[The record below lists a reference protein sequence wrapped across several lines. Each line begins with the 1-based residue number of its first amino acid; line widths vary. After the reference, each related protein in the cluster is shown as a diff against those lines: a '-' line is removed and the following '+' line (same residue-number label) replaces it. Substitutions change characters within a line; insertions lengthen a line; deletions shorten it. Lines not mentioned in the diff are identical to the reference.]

1 MTRPKQRRLEFL
13 GDFLAGHL
21 RELGWGRRIAEEEVL
36 VRWEEAVGPSIARH
50 ARPSHF
56 NGQRLTVVTES
67 PVWTQQLALMAPDL
81 LRCIARHFGPGVVA
95 ALYFVTGR
103 IDPPQEPAAASASAP
118 AVPVAIPASL
128 DTDLAAIPDLEVR
141 ESVRGLILAALAEE
155 ARGSAGS

>member
-1 MTRPKQRRLEFL
+1 MASTRGSRPERIGELLRERFHALGWEQRLREE
-13 GDFLAGHL
+13 DVLAG
-21 RELGWGRRIAEEEVL
+21 WAA
-36 VRWEEAVGPSIARH
+36 AVGPRIAAH
-50 ARPSHF
+50 ARPSHID
-56 NGQRLTVVTES
+56 NHRLTVVTES

-155 ARGSAGS
+155 ARGGAGS

>member
-1 MTRPKQRRLEFL
+1 MASTRGSRPERIGELLRERFHALGWEQRLREE
-13 GDFLAGHL
+13 DVLAG
-21 RELGWGRRIAEEEVL
+21 WAA
-36 VRWEEAVGPSIARH
+36 AVGPRIAAH
-50 ARPSHF
+50 ARPSHID
-56 NGQRLTVVTES
+56 NHRLTVVTES

-103 IDPPQEPAAASASAP
+103 IDPPPEPAAASASAP

-155 ARGSAGS
+155 ARGGAGS

>member
-67 PVWTQQLALMAPDL
+67 PVWTQQLSLLRPDL
-81 LRCIARHFGPGVVA
+81 LRRIARRFGPDLA
-95 ALYFVTGR
+95 TELYFVTGR
-103 IDPPQEPAAASASAP
+103 IDPPVPDAPAAPAEPPPAP
-118 AVPVAIPASL
+118 YEGELPAEIAAEIAAIGDPGLRAAVERSVRASL
-128 DTDLAAIPDLEVR
+128 GRRLE
-141 ESVRGLILAALAEE
+141 
-155 ARGSAGS
+155 